1 VPLPADVQPDA
12 EGIFTARVIKTQHKK
27 EARVGKPDFWKNT
40 KRYYDLKSY
49 WRNRFGCTVHK
60 LQIDAGFTCP
70 NRDGR
75 VATGGCIYCD
85 GRGSKLRQSGLLPSV
100 ADQIASGKK
109 YYKPSA
115 SKFVAYFQTFTN
127 TYARVEKLKALYD
140 EALAQE
146 DVIGL
151 SIGTRPDCLPPEVID
166 LLVGYAKQHHVWVE
180 LGLQSAADRTLDF
193 INRGHN
199 FGQFVKAV
207 EALEG
212 RGLNICVHIIIG
224 LPGESDED
232 VRDTART
239 VAALGINGIKIH
251 SLLALDGTKMGE
263 MYKQGAIPMISKEKY
278 SSLVADVLEL
288 LPPEMV
294 IQRLTADGY
303 RDILLAPAWAQN
315 KLDVLNAINKELERR
330 NSHQGM
336 RFR

>member
-1 VPLPADVQPDA
+1 MTKDVICELTVRA
-12 EGIFTARVIKTQHKK
+12 LKK
-27 EARVGKPDFWKNT
+27 QQKKRTRVGKPDFWKNS

-75 VATGGCIYCD
+75 VAMGGCIYCD
-85 GRGSKLRQSGLLPSV
+85 GRGSKLRQSGALPCV

-127 TYARVEKLKALYD
+127 TYAPVEKLKALYD
-140 EALAQE
+140 EALVQE

-166 LLVGYAKQHHVWVE
+166 LLAGYAKKYHVWVE
-180 LGLQSAADRTLDF
+180 LGLQSVFDRTLDF

-199 FGQFVKAV
+199 FAQFARAV

-212 RGLNICVHIIIG
+212 RGLNLCVHVILG

-232 VRDTART
+232 VRVTAKT
-239 VAALGINGIKIH
+239 LAALPVNGIKIH
-251 SLLALDGTKMGE
+251 SLLALDGTKLGE
-263 MYKQGAIPMISKEKY
+263 MYKQGAIPMITKEKY
-278 SSLVADVLEL
+278 ASLVVDILEL
-288 LPPEMV
+288 LPSEMV

-303 RDILLAPAWAQN
+303 RDILLAPAWAKN
-315 KLDVLNAINKELERR
+315 KLDVLNTIHKELDKRNTYQGRR
-330 NSHQGM
+330 C
-336 RFR
+336 